1 MQGVRLA
8 GEIGSANGRSSPNP
22 DISRSERVKPAGRD
36 GVQPVWP
43 LKAAVCGAEEKQ
55 MAPATRELIRK
66 IERERAWS
74 RLEVALSR
82 VEWAGSTSRRMTVE
96 LDKWRSQDSPAR
108 G

>member
-1 MQGVRLA
+1 MA
-8 GEIGSANGRSSPNP
+8 GQPK
-22 DISRSERVKPAGRD
+22 ERARCSRD
-36 GVQPVWP
+36 GVEPGRP
-43 LKAAVCGAEEKQ
+43 LKFAVVGAEAMK
-55 MAPATRELIRK
+55 MAPATVELIRK